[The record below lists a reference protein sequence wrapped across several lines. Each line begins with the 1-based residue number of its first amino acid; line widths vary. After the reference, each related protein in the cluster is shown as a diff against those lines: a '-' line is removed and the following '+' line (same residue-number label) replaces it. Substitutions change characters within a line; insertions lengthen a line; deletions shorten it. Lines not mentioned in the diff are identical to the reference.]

1 MQAGDG
7 MGSPVVEPLASGSLS
22 VIAGVVGVVLLAF
35 SGRYGYHRDELYFIA
50 CGQHLAWGYPDQP
63 SLVPLIARMMTAIDS
78 TSLVVLRL
86 PSDIAAAG
94 TVFLTGVIARELGA
108 GRSGQLVAAGSM
120 GISSLLIGS
129 GHLLSTETL
138 TLTAFAALLAL
149 SLHILRTGSERLW
162 PVVGVVMGVALMV
175 NDLPVFLALAVGFG
189 VLVTG
194 PRKVLL
200 SPWLWAGAVIALAI
214 WSPYLAWQAHH
225 HFPELKIAR
234 SIAAGDSGTSAPR
247 WQIPIQQL
255 YLASPALVPLWI
267 AGLVSLLRADR
278 LRWARSFGIAYLV
291 LLIVFIAIGG
301 KPYYLANMFP
311 LLLAAGAQPS
321 IDWMHRHLRWRIVWW
336 AFAGIGVVIVALIT
350 LPIEPV
356 GNIHNTNIV
365 AVNYDAGETIG
376 WPTYVREIAT
386 AYRTLPPQPT
396 TIILAENYGEAGAI
410 QRYGA
415 RSHLPHVYAVQ
426 NAYWLWGPPPADATT
441 ALALGYSRQQLNGT
455 FIHVRPLGKLN
466 NNVDVD
472 NDEQGTTLYAC
483 SGLRKTWTK
492 RWPQLRDYS
501 G

>member
-1 MQAGDG
+1 MQVGDG
-7 MGSPVVEPLASGSLS
+7 AGTPTVEPVAKGPLG
-22 VIAGVVGVVLLAF
+22 VVAGVVGLVLLAF

-50 CGQHLAWGYPDQP
+50 CGHHLAWGYPDQP
-63 SLVPLIARMMTAIDS
+63 SLVPLIARIMTAIDS

-94 TVFLTGVIARELGA
+94 TVFLTGIIARELGA
-108 GRSGQLVAAGSM
+108 SRSGQLVAAASM
-120 GISSLLIGS
+120 GTSSLLIGS

-138 TLTAFAALLAL
+138 TVTAFAGLLAL
-149 SLHILRTGSERLW
+149 SLHIIRTGRDTLW
-162 PVVGVVMGVALMV
+162 PVVGVVMGVSLMV
-175 NDLPVFLALAVGFG
+175 NDLPVFLALAVGLG
-189 VLVTG
+189 VLATG

-200 SPWLWAGAVIALAI
+200 SPWLWAGVVIALVI
-214 WSPYLAWQAHH
+214 WSPYLGWQARH
-225 HFPELKIAR
+225 HFPELKIAK
-234 SIAAGDSGTSAPR
+234 SIAAGNSGTSAPR

-267 AGLVSLLRADR
+267 AGLVSLLRADER
-278 LRWARSFGIAYLV
+278 RWARSFGIAYLV
-291 LLIVFIAIGG
+291 LLILFIATGG

-321 IDWMHRHLRWRIVWW
+321 IEWMHRHLWWRIAWW
-336 AFAGIGVVIVALIT
+336 AFAAIGVVIVALIT

-376 WPTYVREIAT
+376 WPTYVREIST
-386 AYRTLPPQPT
+386 AYRTLAPPPT
-396 TIILAENYGEAGAI
+396 TVILAENYGEAGAI

-415 RSHLPHVYAVQ
+415 KSHLPHVYAVQ
-426 NAYWLWGPPPADATT
+426 NAFWLWGPPPADATT
-441 ALALGYSRQQLNGT
+441 ALALGYSRQQLNRT
-455 FIHVRPLGKLN
+455 FTQVRPIGTLN
-466 NNVDVD
+466 NHVDVD

-483 SGLRKTWTK
+483 SGLREPWAK
-492 RWPQLRDYS
+492 RWPQLQDYS